1 MENKTKLNDIV
12 KMNRGTW
19 VFEWRGYLISF
30 TRMGTKKPFI
40 FTETW
45 FDTIER
51 GGKRFIEY
59 EAYHASISKSS
70 FDSRIKDTAKQYSN
84 DSEDTFWRRCNDSPS
99 IIRSRFTHE
108 EWLEDYSKRINK
120 NK

>member
-1 MENKTKLNDIV
+1 MENKTKLNDRV

-19 VFEWRGYLISF
+19 MFEWRGYLISF
-30 TRMGTKKPFI
+30 TRMGTKKPFR

-59 EAYHASISKSS
+59 ETHSASISKSAFES
-70 FDSRIKDTAKQYSN
+70 KIKNTAEQYSN

-99 IIRSRFTHE
+99 IIRSRFTDE
-108 EWLEDYSKRINK
+108 EWLEYYSKRINK